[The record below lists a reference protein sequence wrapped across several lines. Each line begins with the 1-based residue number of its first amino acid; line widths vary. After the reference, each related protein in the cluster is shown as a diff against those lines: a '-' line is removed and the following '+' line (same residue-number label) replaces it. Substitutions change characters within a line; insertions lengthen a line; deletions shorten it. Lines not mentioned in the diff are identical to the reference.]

1 MLNPEILYL
10 MVLEIKQHAKIK
22 YLGCILDASLSGES
36 MVLNVSDK
44 VQVFSFYIDKIVF

>member
-1 MLNPEILYL
+1 MVINLNFGMLNPEILYL

-22 YLGCILDASLSGES
+22 YLGWILDASLSGES

-44 VQVFSFYIDKIVF
+44 V